1 MNFYNVLKD
10 YKFDNVGQFNAI
22 ARSMGYEVELKGDKF
37 IYRNG
42 KEEETM
48 HIKYIRNNMQP
59 YENGEIKDASR
70 ERVSNIFNKDR
81 ANDASYI
88 KELEKHNISVIR
100 WENIKG
106 ENKDGFTIVD
116 HDLKICYTGQSL
128 YEYASQHGKL
138 LDGKG
143 TRLEKGILSD
153 LMDINGKQGKMRF
166 NENGISVFFRKEVL
180 TIPNEILGKKLS
192 HREKELLLAGDI
204 VPISRNGRDILLQ
217 VDKDLNAVIMRS
229 QHEIKIPETIG
240 QTTEYKGYQLTKE
253 DKYLLANG
261 YSLENRLLHSEFGYV
276 IADFR
281 LTADKKGLI
290 FSNIQSITPSKAQEI
305 INAMTS
311 RLEEGK
317 DLKENLTENKAEK
330 TTHNMENEFKQAI
343 VNYNFEKLEQL
354 KDNGYK
360 PSADIINEL
369 SKGEKLDE
377 KQLAEIER
385 IFDIDPKPNIENEKV
400 FHTLLKAV
408 QNGDLNIVKEIQSQG
423 NYKLTNDDLTKMRE
437 AGIPANTLIAVQKIF
452 GYEEKTKTLG
462 DVKLANAPNPNEGK
476 EMARPIT
483 NTINR
488 AFNDL

>member
-204 VPISRNGRDILLQ
+204 VPISRNGRDYPKVNEDGKIGESTINSYKKFLEKRGTIKGCEMIIKLIDAQ
-217 VDKDLNAVIMRS
+217 QGTYYMSLKRLSDFTVGWVDNRIGNIALS
-229 QHEIKIPETIG
+229 QCEKY
-240 QTTEYKGYQLTKE
+240 EY
-253 DKYLLANG
+253 D
-261 YSLENRLLHSEFGYV
+261 SV
-276 IADFR
+276 
-281 LTADKKGLI
+281 
-290 FSNIQSITPSKAQEI
+290 
-305 INAMTS
+305 
-311 RLEEGK
+311 
-317 DLKENLTENKAEK
+317 
-330 TTHNMENEFKQAI
+330 
-343 VNYNFEKLEQL
+343 
-354 KDNGYK
+354 
-360 PSADIINEL
+360 
-369 SKGEKLDE
+369 
-377 KQLAEIER
+377 
-385 IFDIDPKPNIENEKV
+385 KPN
-400 FHTLLKAV
+400 
-408 QNGDLNIVKEIQSQG
+408 KEQQG
-423 NYKLTNDDLTKMRE
+423 LDS
-437 AGIPANTLIAVQKIF
+437 
-452 GYEEKTKTLG
+452 
-462 DVKLANAPNPNEGK
+462 
-476 EMARPIT
+476 
-483 NTINR
+483 
-488 AFNDL
+488 